1 MKDIIHAQR
10 NKSTCVLI
18 WVATGLPK
26 WHSGKVNQCRKCRK
40 GEFDPWVGK
49 IPWRR
54 KWQPTPVLLPGKSH
68 GQSSLVGCGPWGC
81 KKLGMTE
88 HMSNQLPST
97 GSLVSSR
104 SLFFIVQEVGMLK
117 IKVLADLESDGC
129 LLPGS

>member
-18 WVATGLPK
+18 WVATGLPR
-26 WHSGKVNQCRKCRK
+26 WYSGKVNQCRKCRK

-68 GQSSLVGCGPWGC
+68 GQSSLVGCGPWGR